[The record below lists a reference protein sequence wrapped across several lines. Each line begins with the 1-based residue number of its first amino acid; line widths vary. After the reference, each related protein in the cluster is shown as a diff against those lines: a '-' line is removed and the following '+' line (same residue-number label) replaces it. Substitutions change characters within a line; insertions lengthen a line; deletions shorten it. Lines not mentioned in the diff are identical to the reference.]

1 MLHNVCRRS
10 ITTHNLKRL
19 LIATLTTSAAMTS
32 NQTTR
37 TPANI
42 VYARETPEGVGATVR
57 RSIGSMNLRN
67 LTPFL
72 MLDHAAIQE
81 GSGFPDHPHRGQSTV
96 TYVLSGMMQHEDFT
110 GSAGKLLPG
119 DVQWMTAGRGIVHSE
134 MPLFDEDPAKR
145 VPAEALQLWIDL
157 PADKKMI
164 EPSYQEKKAADIDS
178 VQPSDGVDITVIS
191 GESHGVTGFVRPV
204 GGCWFMDVK
213 LTKPGA
219 SVFQALPEGWTAF
232 AYIITGK
239 LQVGEESTPVDKHNT
254 VVLSAEPG
262 QNGVLLTRPEGTTE
276 ETRFV
281 LIAGEPLL
289 DNTTV
294 QHGPFVVNSRQE
306 VIEAITDYQL
316 GRNGFERAPQWK
328 SKIGS
333 AMRH

>member
-1 MLHNVCRRS
+1 MLHKVCRP
-10 ITTHNLKRL
+10 TAHNLKRL
-19 LIATLTTSAAMTS
+19 LIATLTTSAAMS
-32 NQTTR
+32 ANQTTR
-37 TPANI
+37 TPSKI
-42 VYARETPEGVGATVR
+42 VYAHETPEGVGATVR
-57 RSIGSMNLRN
+57 RSIGSMSLRN
-67 LTPFL
+67 LSPFL
-72 MLDHAAIQE
+72 MLDHAAVQE

-96 TYVLSGMMQHEDFT
+96 TYVLDGMMQHEDFT
-110 GSAGKLLPG
+110 GAAGKLLPG

-178 VQPSDGVDITVIS
+178 VQPTEGVDITVIS

-213 LTKPGA
+213 LTKAGA
-219 SVFQALPEGWTAF
+219 SVFQPLPEGWTAF

-239 LQVGEESTPVDKHNT
+239 LQVGEEATPVDKHNT
-254 VVLSAEPG
+254 VVLSCEND
-262 QNGVLLTRPEGTTE
+262 QNGVLLSRPDGTDE
-276 ETRFV
+276 ETRLV
-281 LIAGEPLL
+281 LIAGEPMP
-289 DNTTV
+289 DNTTI
-294 QHGPFVVNSRQE
+294 QHGPFVVNSRKE
-306 VIEAITDYQL
+306 VVEAIMDYQM

>member
-1 MLHNVCRRS
+1 MLHKVCRP
-10 ITTHNLKRL
+10 TAHNLKRL
-19 LIATLTTSAAMTS
+19 LIATLTTSAAMS
-32 NQTTR
+32 ANQTTR
-37 TPANI
+37 TPSKI

-57 RSIGSMNLRN
+57 RSIGTMSLRN
-67 LTPFL
+67 LSPFL
-72 MLDHAAIQE
+72 MLDHASVQE

-96 TYVLSGMMQHEDFT
+96 TYVLDGMMQHEDFT
-110 GSAGKLLPG
+110 GAAGKLLPG

-178 VQPSDGVDITVIS
+178 VQPSEGVDITVIS

-213 LTKPGA
+213 LTKAGA
-219 SVFQALPEGWTAF
+219 SVFQPLPEGWTAF

-239 LQVGEESTPVDKHNT
+239 LQVGEEATPVDKHNT
-254 VVLSAEPG
+254 VVLSCEDG
-262 QNGVLLTRPEGTTE
+262 QNGVLLSRPDGTDE
-276 ETRFV
+276 ETRLV
-281 LIAGEPLL
+281 LIAGEPMP
-289 DNTTV
+289 DNTTI

-306 VIEAITDYQL
+306 VVEAIMDYQM